1 MYLFKLERYALNC
14 VVNALG
20 TKFKF
25 TSYSSAF
32 LGVFFKVNSIEFLS
46 QLKLDVMISMSIGF
60 QYNIKTYGNLLLHM
74 GRICQSMQMYVVS
87 GSAVWKEDITPCL
100 PFCFNCFY
108 HEHISVQKA
117 NMSFLINCLPVWGF
131 TINRRLFRLFTSSND
146 VMANK

>member
-14 VVNALG
+14 VVNALR

-25 TSYSSAF
+25 TSYSSVF
-32 LGVFFKVNSIEFLS
+32 LGVLSKVNSIEFLS

-74 GRICQSMQMYVVS
+74 GKICQSMQMYVAS

-108 HEHISVQKA
+108 HEYICTESQHEP
-117 NMSFLINCLPVWGF
+117 F
-131 TINRRLFRLFTSSND
+131 D
-146 VMANK
+146 